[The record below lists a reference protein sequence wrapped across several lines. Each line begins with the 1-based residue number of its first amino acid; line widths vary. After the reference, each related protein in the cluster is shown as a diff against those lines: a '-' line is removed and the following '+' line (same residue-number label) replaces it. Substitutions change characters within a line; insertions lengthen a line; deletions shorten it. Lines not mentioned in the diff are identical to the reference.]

1 MAEADRLARVTG
13 LDMAEAGFRPT
24 VTNYLGRVTKSR
36 IHEAVHE
43 ALGEETARLIDHMKK
58 DEMARQAERL
68 LADTG
73 WLPEPLRL
81 FVEEPAADM
90 QAVAQED
97 DVALPEFLA
106 GDDKAD
112 ASNDPVVLVAA
123 E

>member
-1 MAEADRLARVTG
+1 
-13 LDMAEAGFRPT
+13 
-24 VTNYLGRVTKSR
+24 
-36 IHEAVHE
+36 
-43 ALGEETARLIDHMKK
+43 
-58 DEMARQAERL
+58 
-68 LADTG
+68 
-73 WLPEPLRL
+73 
-81 FVEEPAADM
+81 M